1 MEEKEEVKA
10 QPSVEKLKETEVESG
25 HSSNEKTVSDGKTVS
40 ENAGVQ
46 KGEAPEEKGEAP
58 EEKGKAPEQECEN
71 SQEVIEDFKSK
82 YLYLAAELEN
92 QKKRFQK
99 ERESFFRFG
108 SERILGD
115 LIQVVDNLERTI
127 AAIEKDKDEKVHNI
141 VTGINMV
148 KNQFLDTL
156 GRHGLTLLESLGKE
170 FDPSVHEAM
179 AEEESEQESNKIISV
194 FEQGYKLNGRLLRAA
209 KVIVSK

>member
-25 HSSNEKTVSDGKTVS
+25 HSSNEKTVS

-46 KGEAPEEKGEAP
+46 EGESPEEKGEAP
-58 EEKGKAPEQECEN
+58 EQEQECEN

-148 KNQFLDTL
+148 KKQFLDTL